1 MIRKKICLHN
11 VEKIRGKVLE
21 ENKQQKIVKMF
32 DDIAPT
38 YDRANRVLS
47 MGVDIQWRKKACDE
61 TFARYKKP
69 IDLIVDVA
77 CGTGDMM
84 GYWQKRAQKTNIHI
98 EKIMGIDPSIGMT
111 DVGKEKFPNFEFVIS
126 EATNLP
132 LDDKSVDILS
142 ISYGI
147 RNVVEREKAF
157 KEFARVLK
165 PGGYVVILEFTKDD
179 KKSSLFALKDFYM
192 NKVLPKIGGFISKNK
207 EAYEYLPNSIEG
219 FLTSDMLQLEL
230 DNAGFTTEFS
240 KSFSMDISTLVI
252 AKKR

>member
-1 MIRKKICLHN
+1 MQSK
-11 VEKIRGKVLE
+11 
-21 ENKQQKIVKMF
+21 NKQEKIVKMF

-38 YDRANRVLS
+38 YDTANRVLS

-61 TFARYKKP
+61 TFARYEKP
-69 IDLIVDVA
+69 IDLLVDVA

-84 GYWQKRAQKTNIHI
+84 GYWQKQATKAGRNIG
-98 EKIMGIDPSIGMT
+98 KIVGIDPSVGMT
-111 DVGKEKFPNFEFVIS
+111 DVGKKKFPNFEFIIS

-132 LDDKSVDILS
+132 LLDASVDILS

-147 RNVVEREKAF
+147 RNVVQRVEAF
-157 KEFARVLK
+157 GEFARVLK
-165 PGGYVVILEFTKDD
+165 TGGYVVILEFTKDD
-179 KKSSLFALKDFYM
+179 KKGFLHTIKNFYL
-192 NKVLPKIGGFISKNK
+192 NKILPKLGGFISKNK

-219 FLTSDMLQLEL
+219 FLTSSMLQSEL
-230 DNAGFTTEFS
+230 DIAGFSTEFA

>member
-1 MIRKKICLHN
+1 
-11 VEKIRGKVLE
+11 LE
-21 ENKQQKIVKMF
+21 ESKQEKIVKMF

-38 YDRANRVLS
+38 YDKANRVLS

-84 GYWQKRAQKTNIHI
+84 GYWDKRAKKSDI
-98 EKIMGIDPSIGMT
+98 KIRKILGVDPSVGMVE
-111 DVGKEKFPNFEFVIS
+111 VGKEKFPNFEFIIS
-126 EATNLP
+126 EATKLP
-132 LDDKSVDILS
+132 LENESADILS

-147 RNVVEREKAF
+147 RNVVKRQEAF

-165 PGGYVVILEFTKDD
+165 RGGYVVILEFTKDD
-179 KKSSLFALKDFYM
+179 KKGAMFGIKDFYM
-192 NKVLPKIGGFISKNK
+192 NRVLPKIGGFISKNK

-219 FLTSDMLQLEL
+219 FLTSDMLQAEL
-230 DNAGFTTEFS
+230 DAAGFTTEFS

>member
-1 MIRKKICLHN
+1 M
-11 VEKIRGKVLE
+11 E
-21 ENKQQKIVKMF
+21 ENKQEKIVKMF

-38 YDRANRVLS
+38 YDKANRVLS

-84 GYWQKRAQKTNIHI
+84 GYWKKRAEKNGI
-98 EKIMGIDPSIGMT
+98 EVKKILGVDPSVGMVE
-111 DVGKEKFPNFEFVIS
+111 VGKEKFPDFEFVIS
-126 EATNLP
+126 DATNLP
-132 LDDKSVDILS
+132 LENESADILS

-147 RNVVEREKAF
+147 RNVVKRQEAF
-157 KEFARVLK
+157 LEFARVLK
-165 PGGYVVILEFTKDD
+165 KGGYVVILEFTKDD
-179 KKSSLFALKDFYM
+179 KKGSFFAIKDFYM

-219 FLTSDMLQLEL
+219 FLTSEMLQFEL
-230 DNAGFTTEFS
+230 DKAGFTTEFS

>member
-1 MIRKKICLHN
+1 M
-11 VEKIRGKVLE
+11 E
-21 ENKQQKIVKMF
+21 ESKQEKIVKMF

-38 YDRANRVLS
+38 YDKANRVLS

-84 GYWQKRAQKTNIHI
+84 GYWDKRAKKSDI
-98 EKIMGIDPSIGMT
+98 KIRKILGVDPSVGMVE
-111 DVGKEKFPNFEFVIS
+111 VGKEKFPNFEFIIS
-126 EATNLP
+126 EATKLP
-132 LDDKSVDILS
+132 LENESADILS

-147 RNVVEREKAF
+147 RNVVKRQEAF

-165 PGGYVVILEFTKDD
+165 RGGYVVILEFTKDD
-179 KKSSLFALKDFYM
+179 KKGAMFGIKDFYM
-192 NKVLPKIGGFISKNK
+192 NRVLPKIGGFISKNK

-219 FLTSDMLQLEL
+219 FLTSDMLQAEL
-230 DNAGFTTEFS
+230 DAAGFTTEFS

>member
-1 MIRKKICLHN
+1 M
-11 VEKIRGKVLE
+11 VLE
-21 ENKQQKIVKMF
+21 ENKQQKIVQMF

-38 YDRANRVLS
+38 YDTANRVLS

-61 TFARYKKP
+61 TFVRYKKP

-84 GYWQKRAQKTNIHI
+84 GYWQKRADKKKL
-98 EKIMGIDPSIGMT
+98 KIKKILGVDPSVGMT
-111 DVGKEKFPNFEFVIS
+111 NVGKEKFPNFEFVIS

-132 LDDKSVDILS
+132 LEDESADILS

-147 RNVVEREKAF
+147 RNVVQREEAF
-157 KEFARVLK
+157 REFARVLK
-165 PGGYVVILEFTKDD
+165 SGGYVVILEFTKDD
-179 KKSSLFALKDFYM
+179 KKGSLYAIKDFYM
-192 NKVLPKIGGFISKNK
+192 NRVLPKIGGYISKNK

-219 FLTSDMLQLEL
+219 FLTSDMLQNEL
-230 DNAGFTTEFS
+230 DDAGFTTEFV
-240 KSFSMDISTLVI
+240 KSFSMDISTLLI